1 MGNSKTLSV
10 RRKHRQRQRAAKE
23 KLHLYLAGKME
34 AEALPD
40 MARRYLIRRL
50 RVTKRS

>member
-1 MGNSKTLSV
+1 VGNSKNLSV

-34 AEALPD
+34 VGALPA
-40 MARRYLIRRL
+40 MARRYLVRRL
-50 RVTKRS
+50 RVTKRG